1 MSNSKLPSITT
12 CPAPMTR
19 AALIALR
26 DAGRLSK
33 DCDYVITD
41 HVQGR
46 LVAGTTIHLQAVDAS
61 TLSENVSVKTTY
73 DNIAW
78 LGIYDIDTGLVTYLQ
93 DNLSNT

>member
-1 MSNSKLPSITT
+1 MAHKDWVIPASGAT

-26 DAGRLSK
+26 NSGGLSK

-46 LVAGTTIHLQAVDAS
+46 LVAGTQIHLQAVDAN
-61 TLSENVSVKTTY
+61 TL
-73 DNIAW
+73 AMHAH
-78 LGIYDIDTGLVTYLQ
+78 LV
-93 DNLSNT
+93 